1 MLLLTACD
9 QNSALGYHASGY
21 NEPRG
26 YDGATL
32 KLFFSLDGGKCV
44 NRFTYDSKLAPSQP
58 EVVSCDSPAARIR
71 SDGFS
76 ANAPGCVRSDYEW
89 LTRDGR
95 AYYCAKYL
103 VRIGY
108 CYPAATRPNKAP
120 VVLLYAPSACDESLP
135 SPEVSSSLVPSD
147 NAEPAKYKL
156 AKFVVTDILHP
167 AEGKHCASASV
178 DLGESEVIGG
188 SPEPPATSQ
197 LVCLAPK

>member
-1 MLLLTACD
+1 MSDAPAYACD

-21 NEPRG
+21 KEPRG

-32 KLFFSLDGGKCV
+32 KLFFSLDGGTCV
-44 NRFTYDSKLAPSQP
+44 NRFTYDSKLA
-58 EVVSCDSPAARIR
+58 
-71 SDGFS
+71 
-76 ANAPGCVRSDYEW
+76 
-89 LTRDGR
+89 
-95 AYYCAKYL
+95 
-103 VRIGY
+103 
-108 CYPAATRPNKAP
+108 
-120 VVLLYAPSACDESLP
+120 P

-147 NAEPAKYKL
+147 NAEPAKYQL

-197 LVCLAPK
+197 LVCLGSK